1 MNALQLFVIV
11 AGLTGQLFIARK
23 DPRGYLAWIAGNMGL
38 VFVYWETK
46 QFGLI
51 ALQFVNTAIQVAA
64 LMAWR
69 RSKWSADSTR
79 RSPDSHLGATVAG
92 S

>member
-1 MNALQLFVIV
+1 MSPLQLFVIL

-46 QFGLI
+46 QFALI
-51 ALQFVNTAIQVAA
+51 ALQFVNTGIQVTA
-64 LMAWR
+64 LIAWR
-69 RSKWSADSTR
+69 RAKRCNET
-79 RSPDSHLGATVAG
+79 SPAQQCEA
-92 S
+92 